1 MVKALE
7 NAALSI
13 DHVQEIEIMEME
25 DVAKY
30 VRNTSAKVDAFP
42 PMMKEVY
49 DDHIT
54 NKGRNTILISEEYV
68 MYLHHYGELYT
79 WSI

>member
-7 NAALSI
+7 NIALSI
-13 DHVQEIEIMEME
+13 DHVQDLEIMEME
-25 DVAKY
+25 DVAEY
-30 VRNTSAKVDAFP
+30 VHNTSAKADAFP
-42 PMMKEVY
+42 PMMIEVY
-49 DDHIT
+49 HDHIM

-79 WSI
+79 WYI